1 MPAWLAFALGAV
13 VLGTIFELVV
23 GARRSSSNPPKW
35 TWVATHPLAGGALCG
50 SIVTA
55 VGCALLLVFSALNPT
70 FSPATG
76 FVWMLGLGVG
86 MFLLVSI
93 ANTLRIRKDT

>member
-23 GARRSSSNPPKW
+23 GARQSSSNPPIRS
-35 TWVATHPLAGGALCG
+35 WVATHPLAGGALCG

-86 MFLLVSI
+86 VFLLVSI
-93 ANTLRIRKDT
+93 ANTLRLRKDT

>member
-1 MPAWLAFALGAV
+1 MPAWLTFALGAV
-13 VLGTIFELVV
+13 VLGTLFELVV
-23 GARRSSSNPPKW
+23 GARRSSSNPPQW

-55 VGCALLLVFSALNPT
+55 VGCALLLVFSALDPT

-76 FVWMLGLGVG
+76 FVWMLGFGVG
-86 MFLLVSI
+86 VFLLVSI